1 MSPAPSQDN
10 APPDRRHAESGPA
23 DGFAKVLVY
32 AGILHATAVT
42 LELLHDFFIDADPV
56 VRIHLGRFL
65 IACDPQEDTGD
76 PGMEAIILL
85 NELTEAAVLLHT
97 LAGDT
102 GKEAPA

>member
-10 APPDRRHAESGPA
+10 APPDRHHAEPGPA
-23 DGFAKVLVY
+23 AGFAEVLVY
-32 AGILHATAVT
+32 AGILHATAET

-65 IACDPQEDTGD
+65 IAYHSEEDTGD

-85 NELTEAAVLLHT
+85 NELTEAAELLHAF
-97 LAGDT
+97 AGDT
-102 GKEAPA
+102 GKETPA